1 VAQVCQQTVGNSSD
15 HGQGESSGNDWMAR
29 AFGRASDSS
38 DPLTDRPY
46 NYHQDNGGEIMHF
59 YDTRNSF

>member
-1 VAQVCQQTVGNSSD
+1 
-15 HGQGESSGNDWMAR
+15 MAR